1 MSYSNKN
8 AQLTMQHGLSK
19 YSIMGFVQ
27 YAVMLCGNA
36 LAKDIQSASR
46 IGKAA
51 MSCFDKRF
59 NSLAEQ
65 VPSLY
70 LAYYGEVAPYFEPL
84 QSCAEMARQ
93 AFNAALSRGENRVAF
108 LNAMQ
113 HIKILL
119 FAGEKLPTILEKVDF
134 YLKLADQYN
143 NVIGKHILY
152 MFRDTISTL
161 IDRGEST
168 SLENDGANEVMNAS
182 PSSAGIHR
190 HRAIQ
195 SYWLGYNERCHHYWA
210 KAAPPNATENL
221 GSIVLTFLHGLG
233 SFQLMKRK
241 NTLKLRMIARDAIAV
256 LKTAASHSQWNYCNK
271 VRNSLVGSDS
281 SFLVNVNLTMQIIV
295 GIT

>member
-1 MSYSNKN
+1 
-8 AQLTMQHGLSK
+8 MQHGLSK
-19 YSIMGFVQ
+19 YSIMGCVI
-27 YAVMLCGNA
+27 YTALLCGNA
-36 LAKDIQSASR
+36 LGKDFQSASR

-51 MSCFDKRF
+51 MSCFNKRF
-59 NSLAEQ
+59 QSSAEL
-65 VPSLY
+65 VPRLY
-70 LAYYGEVAPYFEPL
+70 LVYSGEVAPYFEPL

-93 AFNAALSRGENRVAF
+93 GFNAALSRGENRAAF

-113 HIKILL
+113 HIKILI

-143 NVIGKHILY
+143 NVIGKRILY

-168 SLENDGANEVMNAS
+168 SLENDGADEVMNAS

-210 KAAPPNATENL
+210 KAAPPNATSHL
-221 GSIVLTFLHGLG
+221 GIIVLTFLHGLG
-233 SFQLMKRK
+233 TFQMLKRK
-241 NTLKLRMIARDAIAV
+241 NTLKLRLIARDAIAA

-281 SFLVNVNLTMQIIV
+281 FFLVNVNLNMQIIV
-295 GIT
+295 GVT